1 MSTRRSFINQ
11 SLATASALTLSPLVS
26 LSATP
31 AVDIEISLA
40 EWSFHRTIR
49 AGKLDHLDFAAK
61 AKDDFGISVV
71 EYVNGLFGG
80 TKMTYQEAAKNSP
93 YLKELLKRSQD
104 AGVVN
109 HLIMIDEEG
118 PLALPKDKER
128 LAAVDNH
135 KKWFEAAKFL
145 GCKTVR
151 VNLHGEG
158 TPDAKKIASIDS
170 LARLGELAKTINLN
184 VVVENHGSESSKA
197 FWVADVMKKVNL
209 PNVGTLPDFG
219 NFCISHPWGTTQD
232 GCDDMYDRYKGVEE
246 LLPFSKG
253 GVSAK
258 SYDFDSK
265 GEQPLIDYKRLLNIV
280 KASGF
285 KGYIGIEFEG
295 FTQPEEEGI
304 RKTKSLLEKYL

>member
-1 MSTRRSFINQ
+1 MTEN
-11 SLATASALTLSPLVS
+11 PL
-26 LSATP
+26 
-31 AVDIEISLA
+31 
-40 EWSFHRTIR
+40 
-49 AGKLDHLDFAAK
+49 
-61 AKDDFGISVV
+61 
-71 EYVNGLFGG
+71 LF
-80 TKMTYQEAAKNSP
+80 S
-93 YLKELLKRSQD
+93 
-104 AGVVN
+104 
-109 HLIMIDEEG
+109 
-118 PLALPKDKER
+118 
-128 LAAVDNH
+128 AVDNH
-135 KKWFEAAKFL
+135 KKWVEAAKFL

-158 TPDAKKIASIDS
+158 SPDEKKTASIDS
-170 LARLGELAKTINLN
+170 LGRLGEFAKTMNIN
-184 VVVENHGSESSKA
+184 VVVENHGSESSKD
-197 FWVADVMKKVNL
+197 FWVEDVMKKVNL
-209 PNVGTLPDFG
+209 ANVGTLPDFG

-295 FTQPEEEGI
+295 FTQPEEDGI
-304 RKTKSLLEKYL
+304 RKTKLLPEKYL